1 MVTVSVLKEFNETAS
16 LTQGFSFLVKFGL
29 VLNYILKDFIKKKAC
44 LIHYLHFPFKK
55 HVPSQVLIDLSVEN
69 LETAPGTFLS
79 KVSSKIYLLHF
90 INYWS
95 SIFILYLRWRAFNLV
110 FILSALFFFLSSF
123 LFFFCRYSCFLDT
136 KYSQDSREG
145 RGNQLFSCFLITPA
159 HEHSFSSSRFVSLL
173 FNRSICNY

>member
-1 MVTVSVLKEFNETAS
+1 M
-16 LTQGFSFLVKFGL
+16 TQRFSFLVKFGL
-29 VLNYILKDFIKKKAC
+29 VLNYILKDYRKNNIFDFIKKKAC

-69 LETAPGTFLS
+69 LETTPSTFLS

-123 LFFFCRYSCFLDT
+123 FFFFCRYSCFLDT
-136 KYSQDSREG
+136 NYSQDSREG
-145 RGNQLFSCFLITPA
+145 RGNQYFSCFLITPA
-159 HEHSFSSSRFVSLL
+159 HEHSFSSSRFVSHL